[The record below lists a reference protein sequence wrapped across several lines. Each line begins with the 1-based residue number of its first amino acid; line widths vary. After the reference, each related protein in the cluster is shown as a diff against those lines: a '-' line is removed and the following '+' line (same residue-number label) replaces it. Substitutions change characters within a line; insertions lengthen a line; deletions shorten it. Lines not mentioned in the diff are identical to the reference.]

1 MVQIQQTLIPCR
13 LESNQV
19 PASMYCT
26 GTVCLDRRG
35 NWLTYCTP
43 IGRFETPSYESLCS
57 RWMEAEVSV
66 SVDAESCEDGQ
77 GLSFDHIIGDA
88 KSLHRD
94 PTNTGAVFQVASQ
107 FNALEMVTDLVHLLC
122 CR

>member
-1 MVQIQQTLIPCR
+1 
-13 LESNQV
+13 
-19 PASMYCT
+19 
-26 GTVCLDRRG
+26 
-35 NWLTYCTP
+35 
-43 IGRFETPSYESLCS
+43 
-57 RWMEAEVSV
+57 MEAEVSV